1 MRDGGAIRN
10 VTISNITINTIRKA
24 TFWWGNGDPIW
35 LTIQSRNNH
44 PSGGNIENVT
54 LQNIIAHGQS
64 GIRVEGFSNRLN
76 NIHFNN
82 IQLFIEPESAKD
94 KRARDGYL
102 FDGVNNLYMKDC
114 SLVWNKERV
123 QKEWEN
129 AYKFKNIDGL
139 FIKDVIGEKSPN
151 KGYEIFYYENVNR
164 AKIEK

>member
-1 MRDGGAIRN
+1 MIMRDGGAIRN
-10 VTISNITINTIRKA
+10 VTISNITISTIRKA

-76 NIHFNN
+76 NIH
-82 IQLFIEPESAKD
+82 
-94 KRARDGYL
+94 
-102 FDGVNNLYMKDC
+102 MKEC

-139 FIKDVIGEKSPN
+139 YIKDVIGEKSPN